1 MATPLLFS
9 CRPTLEFVPVQVFSS
24 PWRRF
29 FALEIPTCVFCR
41 VDLSFKLT
49 LKMSLFKFNCRDGA
63 KWVSC
68 SWLQARECVMS
79 LVWKWKLFL
88 QATEDSAM
96 WAIHRKKFVRFR
108 QKLAQLVHVSLMDFC
123 ILLSKSAFVSLPR
136 FCAKFINFL
145 DWLNFK
151 ILVEEMKFDRVAT
164 RRARRSSFK
173 SQVGKQKREIRFR
186 AHQQSKIINF
196 ACEKKAMWPD
206 HKKFTSFRFQSMSA
220 VSSDCHMIAGF

>member
-1 MATPLLFS
+1 
-9 CRPTLEFVPVQVFSS
+9 
-24 PWRRF
+24 
-29 FALEIPTCVFCR
+29 
-41 VDLSFKLT
+41 
-49 LKMSLFKFNCRDGA
+49 
-63 KWVSC
+63 
-68 SWLQARECVMS
+68 MS

-96 WAIHRKKFVRFR
+96 WAIHRKNFARFR
-108 QKLAQLVHVSLMDFC
+108 QKLAQLVHVPLMDFC